1 MAKIKVGRVER
12 VDNPYYKMFVK
23 EPCIRTEHN
32 FDSEDDANKFIND
45 DIDKY
50 LAEHRGNEIKAN
62 KIELPWQVG
71 ANLTDHS
78 RFGGLCI
85 YYLKTTV
92 TE

>member
-1 MAKIKVGRVER
+1 MAKFKVRRVER
-12 VDNPYYKMFVK
+12 VDNPYYKMLVK
-23 EPCIRTEHN
+23 EPFIRSEHDFN
-32 FDSEDDANKFIND
+32 SESDANKFIND

-50 LAEHRGNEIKAN
+50 LAEHKGNDIKAQ

-71 ANLTDHS
+71 ANLTDRS

-85 YYLKTTV
+85 YYLKTEV